1 MALSLKWLRHFPFP
15 FHLFFH
21 FWMPYPAFI
30 HDVGKWHQPHNL
42 FWICISCC
50 KNMNRTITCFMASR
64 LLSTSPQWQGWKE
77 GIGWRVWALQKH
89 RLGHNWRSWNE
100 IYKTKQKKHENQCIC
115 QNHTW
120 PKLTQ
125 WQRVTDQGH
134 DFLTYS
140 QPGGWRFWHFV
151 WTAFPTYKRRN
162 LSNCTFLSL
171 GYLIIIFTH
180 PHYKAIDISA
190 PQSGQEP

>member
-1 MALSLKWLRHFPFP
+1 MPLVLLEHSVPCSHCPYWPCHHIVIVIFIHQNILVCIHVIKVQMGKWQKYPFYSGIVISLKWLRHFPFP

-30 HDVGKWHQPHNL
+30 HNEVGKWHQPQNL

-50 KNMNRTITCFMASR
+50 KNMNRTITCFLASR

-100 IYKTKQKKHENQCIC
+100 MYYQKH
-115 QNHTW
+115 
-120 PKLTQ
+120 
-125 WQRVTDQGH
+125 
-134 DFLTYS
+134 
-140 QPGGWRFWHFV
+140 
-151 WTAFPTYKRRN
+151 
-162 LSNCTFLSL
+162 
-171 GYLIIIFTH
+171 
-180 PHYKAIDISA
+180 
-190 PQSGQEP
+190 